1 MLKELS
7 CVIVDDEVHCTETLK
22 YELEKHCPQV
32 QLLATINNP
41 QHAKQVIEN
50 LNPSIVFLDIE
61 MPGMSGFELL
71 NSFEQTPF
79 SVVFVTAYDQYAL
92 QAFKF
97 AAVDYILKPVD
108 GIELEQTVSRIQK
121 QIYPALNDSQLKLV
135 LNSLY
140 QMEEKHSKIA
150 LNNGNKIEIVT
161 IKDIIRCEAD
171 SNYCKIFLNDN
182 RDLYLSKTLKDV
194 EQMLSDQHF
203 IRVHNKHLVNCTH
216 VQNYLK
222 SDGGILTM
230 SDGCEIQVTRYNK
243 KEVISMLLNS

>member
-7 CVIVDDEVHCTETLK
+7 CVIVDDEIHCTETLK

-32 QLLATINNP
+32 QVLASTNNP
-41 QHAKQVIEN
+41 NEAKQLIQN
-50 LNPSIVFLDIE
+50 LRPSIVFLDIE
-61 MPGMSGFELL
+61 MPGLSGFELL
-71 NSFEQTPF
+71 SSFDETQF

-108 GIELEQTVSRIQK
+108 GIKLAQTVTKLNK
-121 QIYPALNDSQLKLV
+121 QSYPALNDSQLKLI
-135 LNSLY
+135 LNGLY
-140 QMEEKHSKIA
+140 QKEEKHSKIA

-171 SNYCKIFLNDN
+171 SNYCKIFLNDD

-194 EQMLSDQHF
+194 EQMLSDHHF
-203 IRVHNKHLVNCTH
+203 LRVHNKHLVNAQH

-222 SDGGILTM
+222 VDGGILTM
-230 SDGCEIQVTRYNK
+230 SDGCEIQVTRYSK
-243 KEVISMLLNS
+243 KEVINMLLTT